1 MGGSEGIKKCISG
14 LFRGFSRLFGRKTR
28 EISEEEYE
36 ELRGRVGQVNLMLQK
51 ESPGKPHQDDDLR
64 LQVQEM
70 GEKSKEWIDTVPV
83 YTEEESRRIAEQYEI
98 LKATLKGEL
107 KEEVKQEVKQE
118 LRDEV
123 KQEVKQELRDE
134 VKQEVKQ
141 ELRDEVKQE
150 VKQELKQ
157 EVKQEVKQLRE
168 EMLRLFWSM
177 GNMYGQ
183 DRIEAQGGIG
193 PFLAIEPA
201 RSAEPTD

>member
-123 KQEVKQELRDE
+123 KQEVKQEL
-134 VKQEVKQ
+134 
-141 ELRDEVKQE
+141 
-150 VKQELKQ
+150 KQ